1 MADLQSWPLCIQGAL
16 PDKSC
21 IMRQAVSAAFN
32 LHLLGAT
39 CGFLLPHSRH
49 DSSHAEDPAGSVQV
63 AEAKQLADPPLLRLE
78 LEASHAYLAMLTQ
91 LGGDQAQQHVA
102 QGARVEER
110 TVTATLATLEAFL
123 VRPCSCSFIE
133 GCSKG
138 EPCLVSFCC
147 VVHVRGDGVL
157 RDSLLSFSKG
167 LLAIGST
174 SW

>member
-1 MADLQSWPLCIQGAL
+1 MADLQSWPRCNKGAL

-21 IMRQAVSAAFN
+21 IMKRAVFAAFN
-32 LHLLGAT
+32 QHLLVAT
-39 CGFLLPHSRH
+39 CGYLLSHCRH

-123 VRPCSCSFIE
+123 VSPCSHSYIE
-133 GCSKG
+133 VCSKG
-138 EPCLVSFCC
+138 KPCLVSCCC

-157 RDSLLSFSKG
+157 RDSLLSLSKG
-167 LLAIGST
+167 LLSIGST